1 MSKKRENSQSTN
13 AERRKIALS
22 ISYPLAIELGFDTE
36 QLSTGWDTEEAREY
50 LLKKWNIKER
60 DLAKELLHYIE
71 QEV

>member
-36 QLSTGWDTEEAREY
+36 QLSTGWTR
-50 LLKKWNIKER
+50 KKHGNT
-60 DLAKELLHYIE
+60 Y
-71 QEV
+71 